1 MFSKPIASGAM
12 LVVILGA
19 VGVAAVQQGTDVEQ
33 VGITQV
39 QTASPTRTPVASPS
53 PAERAAGAP
62 NRVVDTA
69 GFPVVPERPAEE
81 ELTTGPVVTVNGRPL
96 GASGTNATTAAD
108 DEAETPAPTPRTQD
122 QAPRDSAPDVQVAVT
137 EPPRPLPR
145 PEGLSAAPRSDAI
158 DYDAIAAAAGGQTST
173 GVLQPPAQ
181 QQSVITL
188 PQQQQPVITTPLPQ
202 QSATVVP
209 QQPAMMTPPAPVP
222 GADGLLRD
230 PNRDELVGV
239 VGPSGQIIWVYEEQL
254 RETER
259 SRVTF
264 QNNQPQP
271 QQTNPFGFVYD

>member
-12 LVVILGA
+12 LVVLLGA
-19 VGVAAVQQGTDVEQ
+19 VGTAAVQQGTDVEQ
-33 VGITQV
+33 AGITQV

-69 GFPVVPERPAEE
+69 GFPVVPERPSEE

-96 GASGTNATTAAD
+96 GASTNDVAEDDDAPAPAD
-108 DEAETPAPTPRTQD
+108 DAPADT
-122 QAPRDSAPDVQVAVT
+122 APDADVQVAVT
-137 EPPRPLPR
+137 APPRPLPR
-145 PEGLSAAPRSDAI
+145 PEGLSAAPREEAI
-158 DYDAIAAAAGGQTST
+158 DYDAIAAASGGQTS
-173 GVLQPPAQ
+173 GVLRPPAQ

-188 PQQQQPVITTPLPQ
+188 PQQQQQQSVITQPLPQ
-202 QSATVVP
+202 QSANVAP
-209 QQPAMMTPPAPVP
+209 QQPAAITPPAPVP
-222 GADGLLRD
+222 GDDGLLRD

-264 QNNQPQP
+264 QNNQPQAP
-271 QQTNPFGFVYD
+271 QVNPFGFVYD